1 MDASRHL
8 LVVAQLAAAELVAMN
23 PAVEELVANLV
34 YPVAHPAVSVALVA
48 LVVASA
54 HLPLALAVGSL
65 VELVVVAKVESVE
78 QAQVAL
84 LVQHS

>member
-1 MDASRHL
+1 MNP
-8 LVVAQLAAAELVAMN
+8 AAAELVAS
-23 PAVEELVANLV
+23 LV
-34 YPVAHPAVSVALVA
+34 YQVAHPAVSAVLVA